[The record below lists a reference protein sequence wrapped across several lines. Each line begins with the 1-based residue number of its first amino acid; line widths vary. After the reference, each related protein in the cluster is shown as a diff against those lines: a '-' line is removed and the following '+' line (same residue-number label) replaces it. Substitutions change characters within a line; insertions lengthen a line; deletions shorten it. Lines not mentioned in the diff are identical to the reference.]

1 MYRWV
6 ALPRGI
12 YMCIVLSRNMGIVS
26 LHFKDSNATCRSFL
40 SLHRFSIRPDAV
52 LVVLIVSIYGT
63 TLLCASFVYKPSS
76 SSSSPSI
83 ASSPNKSITCT
94 AATTTTTTTT
104 VTQKTT
110 QVSNKT
116 TPHYQPTHPCAQRT
130 SSIKS
135 FLSPILYST
144 PARMASL
151 NTRTTFVPS
160 AAETNSNGM
169 FFFWPKANFFCV
181 TL

>member
-1 MYRWV
+1 MFSLETW
-6 ALPRGI
+6 ALCLCTSKIQMPL
-12 YMCIVLSRNMGIVS
+12 VVHFSLPIVS
-26 LHFKDSNATCRSFL
+26 LFDQMQFWSFSL
-40 SLHRFSIRPDAV
+40 YQYMVQPYSVLLLFTNLPRPRPRLQLHRRPTNPLPAQQQQQ
-52 LVVLIVSIYGT
+52 
-63 TLLCASFVYKPSS
+63 PQQ
-76 SSSSPSI
+76 P
-83 ASSPNKSITCT
+83 PH
-94 AATTTTTTTT
+94 

-116 TPHYQPTHPCAQRT
+116 TPHHQPTHPCAQRT